1 MRTIAQQRVKMLD
14 ERMAQLKILRDC
26 FAAFVADPSQAF
38 DPECDLLLSFAAAG
52 NNRVRNRPSKGND

>member
-1 MRTIAQQRVKMLD
+1 MLD